1 MLKNINLKQATAT
14 SLLITMMLSF
24 GYGLAEPAFLQAIED
39 QFTVK
44 QTITAEIT
52 FATPAND
59 VVMNGSIAGITGGTS
74 YGTSTSV
81 VTTNNNTGF
90 TMTLT
95 ASSSPAMVGDG
106 FAGTIADYT
115 PATTGIPDF
124 TFSVPTGAE
133 FGFSVSA
140 STTANLAQKFKDNGT
155 TTCNTGSAD
164 TSAGSCWMGLS
175 TVATSTIVT
184 SAATSASGATSSIY
198 FRTFLNSG
206 SFTIED
212 TYTATMTQTAIIN

>member
-14 SLLITMMLSF
+14 SLLITLMLSF

-90 TMTLT
+90 TMTLA
-95 ASSSPAMVGDG
+95 ASSSPAMVGDA

-124 TFSVPTGAE
+124 TFSVPAGAE

-155 TTCNTGSAD
+155 NTCNTGSAD

-198 FRTFLNSG
+198 FSTFLNSG
-206 SFTIED
+206 GLTIED